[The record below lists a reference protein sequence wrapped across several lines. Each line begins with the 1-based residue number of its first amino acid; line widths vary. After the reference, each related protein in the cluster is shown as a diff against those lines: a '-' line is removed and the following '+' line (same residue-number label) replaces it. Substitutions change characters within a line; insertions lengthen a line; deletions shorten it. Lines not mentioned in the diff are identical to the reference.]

1 MDLESE
7 KIRYRKMPFQVKY
20 RKDLNVIDCS
30 EGSDLSIMNHFARNG
45 YENLYITEK
54 GKLCSVITLDDFLNG
69 DKVDGL
75 NRDFI
80 RNLKEL
86 HTDEDIERF
95 FIDYPYIDRITVI
108 DGEELVCEV
117 DSLIELPLQNGTAK
131 NIVALRYADMFKSEL
146 RDYFESCGDILLI
159 ANDEILS
166 FLKGR
171 FPTVDFDYITDIKDA
186 DPDFIAK
193 YNVVMDFVY
202 SKNLRRTIG
211 FSPKNL
217 VSMSQIM
224 TRFAIK
230 RLQGFC
236 QEKEIEIKFYR
247 VQNINDL
254 TCLNPSEYNNCVT
267 RVKTGKMLIN
277 DAYVD
282 KFTVNEKE
290 LVYLKSREYHASQRL
305 DNGYCFIQDE
315 CNESALHV
323 HKGIRKSSGAN
334 ISKENDIEV
343 YFYGPCI
350 TYGFLVPDEETIP
363 SLVEKY
369 ALKDGVP
376 LSVQNRAGIHG
387 YNELNAI
394 MEALATP
401 VRKGDVMVFYDT
413 MDDLDFSE
421 YPGAQQT
428 YGWFNDEKK
437 TEDIWFLDFPGHCGF
452 QANEVVARHIYQDI
466 KRIIENTGELDHISQ
481 RKSYIGDTF
490 DYFAYMR
497 ITHSSC
503 IRFLR
508 RYGSNFLEYNTSLLT
523 GVVIIPDSFNP
534 VEQTDLIR
542 KSISQCD
549 RLYILKF
556 NDSIKDIDMGRQL
569 FECTEIEIDNKPVR
583 VFQLG
588 FFFDSTRYLQ
598 ENTGENDC
606 KEEYLFT
613 EQALVKVLFSEMS
626 VGVRFIPSGC
636 WDSRCR
642 IELEDY
648 YKDAHI
654 RIVNI

>member
-1 MDLESE
+1 MHLGSE
-7 KIRYRKMPFQVKY
+7 KVRYRKIPFQVKY
-20 RKDLNVIDCS
+20 RRDLNIIDYS
-30 EGSDLSIMNHFARNG
+30 EVSDLSIMNHFARNG
-45 YENLYITEK
+45 YENLYITEM

-69 DKVDGL
+69 DEVDGL

-80 RNLKEL
+80 RDLKEL
-86 HTDEDIERF
+86 HTDEDIGRL

-146 RDYFESCGDILLI
+146 RDYFESCGSLLLI

-171 FPTVDFDYITDIKDA
+171 FPSVNFDYITDIKDA
-186 DPDFIAK
+186 SPEFIAK
-193 YNVVMDFVY
+193 YDVVMDLVY
-202 SKNLRRTIG
+202 SKNIRRAIG

-217 VSMSQIM
+217 ISMSQIM

-230 RLQGFC
+230 RLQCFC
-236 QEKEIEIKFYR
+236 QEREVEIKFYR

-254 TCLNPSEYNNCVT
+254 TCLNSSEYSNCVT
-267 RVKTGKMLIN
+267 RIKTGKLLMN

-282 KFTVNEKE
+282 KFTVSEKE
-290 LVYLKSREYHASQRL
+290 LVYLKSREYHASLRL

-315 CNESALHV
+315 CNEPALHV
-323 HKGIRKSSGAN
+323 HKGIRKSVGSN
-334 ISKENDIEV
+334 ISKKNDIEV
-343 YFYGPCI
+343 HFYGPCI
-350 TYGFLVPDEETIP
+350 TYGFLIPDEETIP
-363 SLVEKY
+363 SLVAGY
-369 ALKDGVP
+369 ASKDGV
-376 LSVQNRAGIHG
+376 SIRVQNRAGIHG

-394 MEALATP
+394 MEALDTP

-413 MDDLDFSE
+413 MDDLDFFE

-428 YGWFNDEKK
+428 YEWFNYEKK
-437 TEDIWFLDFPGHCGF
+437 IEDIWFFDFPGHCGLR
-452 QANEVVARHIYQDI
+452 ANEVVARHIYQDI
-466 KRIIENTGELDHISQ
+466 KQITENTGELNHMSQ
-481 RKSYIGDTF
+481 RKSYIGETF
-490 DYFAYMR
+490 DPFEYMR

-503 IRFLR
+503 VRFLHK
-508 RYGSNFLEYNTSLLT
+508 YGRDFFCYNTSLLT

-534 VEQTDLIR
+534 VEQTDLIQR
-542 KSISQCD
+542 SASQCD

-583 VFQLG
+583 IFQPG

-598 ENTGENDC
+598 ENTGANDC

-613 EQALVKVLFSEMS
+613 EQALAKVLFSEMS
-626 VGVRFIPSGC
+626 VGVRFIPRGC
-636 WDSRCR
+636 RDLRYWPE
-642 IELEDY
+642 IEDI

-654 RIVNI
+654 SIVSI